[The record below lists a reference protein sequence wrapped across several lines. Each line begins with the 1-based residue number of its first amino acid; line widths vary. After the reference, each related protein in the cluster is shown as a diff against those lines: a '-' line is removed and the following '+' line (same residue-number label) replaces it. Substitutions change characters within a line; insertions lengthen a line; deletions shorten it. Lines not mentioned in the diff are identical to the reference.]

1 MQGIKKIFV
10 DTTVEKSKYTQGI
23 LERLPRI
30 PVEYTNNTRDLF
42 DEINQADD
50 PISAGKQ
57 ILVIER
63 NKGAFLK
70 KCPGTKEYICCGYQ
84 ILNFSTQCDLECSY
98 CILQAYFNNPALRI
112 FANLDEMFAELQEKI
127 DDDKQHLWRI
137 GTGEFT
143 DSLSLE
149 EITGFSEYVIPF
161 FIERKNTILELKTK
175 TTNVA
180 FLKKFDPQG
189 RIMLAWSL
197 NSERIQREEE
207 KKTPPIKARIDAA
220 KVCLANGYRISFHF
234 DPIIYYAGW
243 EGDYQKTIDYLFSSI
258 DPNKISWI
266 SMGCFRFMPQLK
278 DVITQRHP
286 RSVVLLGEFIKGLD
300 GKMRYPKP
308 LRIDLYKKMATM
320 LHHTKHNF
328 KLYLCMESDE
338 VWRKALDFSPK
349 DSAGLIEHL
358 DRAVFT

>member
-10 DTTVEKSKYTQGI
+10 DTTIEKSKYTQAI
-23 LERLPRI
+23 LERLPHI
-30 PVEYTNNTRDLF
+30 PVEYVNNTRTLF
-42 DEINQADD
+42 DAINQAED

-84 ILNFSTQCDLECSY
+84 ILNFSTQCNLECSY

-112 FANLDEMFAELQEKI
+112 FANLDDMFTELKEKI
-127 DDDKQHLWRI
+127 DSNEQRVWRI

-161 FIERKNTILELKTK
+161 FIERKNTLLELKTK
-175 TTNVA
+175 TINVE
-180 FLKKFDPQG
+180 FLEKFDPQG
-189 RIMLAWSL
+189 RIMISWSL

-207 KKTPPIKARIDAA
+207 KKTPSIKARIDIA
-220 KVCLANGYRISFHF
+220 KACLAQGYRVSFHF
-234 DPIIYYAGW
+234 DPIIYYEGW
-243 EGDYQKTIDYLFSSI
+243 EKDYRKTINYLFDTI
-258 DPNKISWI
+258 DPDKISWI

-278 DVITQRHP
+278 DVIKQRHP
-286 RSVVLLGEFIKGLD
+286 KSIVLLGEFIKGLD

-308 LRIDLYKKMATM
+308 LRIDIYKKMAAM
-320 LHHTKHNF
+320 LHHKNYKF

-338 VWRKALDFSPK
+338 VWRKSLGFSPNN
-349 DSAGLIEHL
+349 SAGLITYL
-358 DRAVFT
+358 DQAVFE